1 MEITEI
7 ALHEAKP
14 NIRYRIVKIDAPEA
28 VRGRLRELGIIC
40 GTEITQTVRGRRGE
54 IALYA
59 VRGSR
64 VALRRESAAY
74 ITVTEWE
81 D

>member
-1 MEITEI
+1 MEKTVI
-7 ALHEAKP
+7 ALCEAKP
-14 NIRYRIVKIDAPEA
+14 NIRYRIVRINAPDAM
-28 VRGRLRELGIIC
+28 RDRFRELGIIC
-40 GTEITQTVRGRRGE
+40 GTEIIQTVRGRRGE

-81 D
+81 